1 MIEDNKMTQ
10 HRESMSH
17 VGAAND
23 ANDETIQ
30 SEVRPKILT
39 SSSKVSRLLRVEIYL
54 VPRNRFARC
63 R

>member
-23 ANDETIQ
+23 ANDETIRYFPQ
-30 SEVRPKILT
+30 LAI
-39 SSSKVSRLLRVEIYL
+39 L
-54 VPRNRFARC
+54 VP
-63 R
+63 